1 MNDKNKKDLIL
12 ISTIIFTFLN
22 IIHIYF
28 PIHLIIEDIKNKT
41 IYGTNLEIMVLVPW
55 IIELISI
62 PLIIGEVAF
71 LIICRKMKHKK
82 TMNVLIFSTYIVQ
95 TILFNILLLF

>member
-1 MNDKNKKDLIL
+1 MLNMNDKNKKDLIL

-22 IIHIYF
+22 IVHIYF
-28 PIHLIIEDIKNKT
+28 PIHL
-41 IYGTNLEIMVLVPW
+41 

-82 TMNVLIFSTYIVQ
+82 TMNVLRVSRNTFSRFITAQCIDAV
-95 TILFNILLLF
+95 ILGILLVLFG